1 MIYRALLSMKQE
13 GCERMRETNN
23 GDLKKKEKNNYW
35 YKKLT
40 MGSKVLIENIENEAN
55 TKTVLPYFCI
65 NGSSI
70 AVIIPNFVTVFS

>member
-1 MIYRALLSMKQE
+1 MIFRALPSMKQD

-23 GDLKKKEKNNYW
+23 GDLKKRKNNYW

-40 MGSKVLIENIENEAN
+40 MGSKVLIENIKNEAN